1 MKLIAKKPCSFG
13 GEKFYIGDEIPEG
26 MVAAPAVQEKRGIL
40 TIIKENEVEVDL
52 GDVSGKE
59 GLFTREAVEVL
70 IAEAVAAVEREK
82 EAQLAELQQHA
93 VEIDRD
99 GLAPQ
104 DGTVQIAVVG
114 SGDVGNGQ
122 VTLIQASVEEIQQ
135 VFSIMQLNAD
145 KGARAIADVTS
156 DNVLV
161 LLHAADS
168 RKAIKNAAKEQAD
181 KLSLKGAK
189 EEPGGGNEAAGT
201 HTEGS

>member
-1 MKLIAKKPCSFG
+1 MKMIAKKPCSFG
-13 GEKFYIGDEIPEG
+13 GEKFYIGDGIPEG
-26 MVAAPAVQEKRGIL
+26 MVADPAVQEKRGIL
-40 TIIKENEVEVDL
+40 TIIKENEVAVDL
-52 GDVSGKE
+52 GDVSGEE

-82 EAQLAELQQHA
+82 EAQIAELQRHA
-93 VEIDRD
+93 AEIDRN

-104 DGTVQIAVVG
+104 DGTVQIAVGG
-114 SGDVGNGQ
+114 SADGGNGQ
-122 VTLIQASVEEIQQ
+122 VTLIQVAAEEIRQ

-189 EEPGGGNEAAGT
+189 EEPGGGNEAVGT

>member
-13 GEKFYIGDEIPEG
+13 GEKFYIGDGIPAG
-26 MVAAPAVQEKRGIL
+26 LVADPAVQEKRGIL
-40 TIIKENEVEVDL
+40 TIIKENEAVVDL

-82 EAQLAELQQHA
+82 EAQLAELQRHA
-93 VEIDRD
+93 AELIEVES
-99 GLAPQ
+99 
-104 DGTVQIAVVG
+104 GTFGSAV
-114 SGDVGNGQ
+114 S
-122 VTLIQASVEEIQQ
+122 VTVFGEKEDMAIFLSPEEIQQ

>member
-13 GEKFYIGDEIPEG
+13 GEKFYIGDGIPEG
-26 MVAAPAVQEKRGIL
+26 MVADPAVQEKRGIL
-40 TIIKENEVEVDL
+40 TIIKENEVVADL
-52 GDVSGKE
+52 GDVSGQE

-82 EAQLAELQQHA
+82 EAQIAELQQHA
-93 VEIDRD
+93 AEIDRD
-99 GLAPQ
+99 ALTPQ
-104 DGTVQIAVVG
+104 EGTVQIAVAG
-114 SGDVGNGQ
+114 HADGGNGQ
-122 VTLIQASVEEIQQ
+122 VVLIQASVEEIQQ

-145 KGARAIADVTS
+145 EGARAITDVTS

-168 RKAIKNAAKEQAD
+168 RKTIKNAAKEQAD

-189 EEPGGGNEAAGT
+189 DESRGGNEAAGT
-201 HTEGS
+201 HAEGS

>member
-13 GEKFYIGDEIPEG
+13 GEKFYIGDGIPAG
-26 MVAAPAVQEKRGIL
+26 LVADPAVQEKRGIL
-40 TIIKENEVEVDL
+40 TIIKENEAVVDL

-82 EAQLAELQQHA
+82 EVQLAELQRHA
-93 VEIDRD
+93 VELIEVES
-99 GLAPQ
+99 
-104 DGTVQIAVVG
+104 GTFGSAV
-114 SGDVGNGQ
+114 S
-122 VTLIQASVEEIQQ
+122 VTVFGEKEDMAIFLSPEEIQQ

>member
-13 GEKFYIGDEIPEG
+13 GEKFYIGDGIPAG
-26 MVAAPAVQEKRGIL
+26 LVADPAVQEKRGIL
-40 TIIKENEVEVDL
+40 TIIKENEAVVDL

-82 EAQLAELQQHA
+82 EVQLAELQRHA
-93 VEIDRD
+93 AELIEVES
-99 GLAPQ
+99 
-104 DGTVQIAVVG
+104 GTFGSAV
-114 SGDVGNGQ
+114 S
-122 VTLIQASVEEIQQ
+122 VTVFGEKEDMAIFLSPEEIQQ